1 MTNIERLH
9 RLANICRDGN
19 KNPLTITMDADSL
32 IALDDEVQQ
41 VIGER
46 NIYRRELDRER
57 DKNRESND
65 A

>member
-1 MTNIERLH
+1 
-9 RLANICRDGN
+9 
-19 KNPLTITMDADSL
+19 MDADSL